1 MATATLVPTRTDTV
15 LPSATATP
23 YPSATPF
30 PSATPTVPS
39 TLTSAPT
46 LLPTRTATVA
56 TLTFGQ
62 PGVLPPPLAHV
73 EPLSPVASLQPVDA
87 TVSTEGV
94 LLNVPF
100 RSQYDST
107 AYQYSNCGPTALAM
121 VLEAF
126 GLNVPNDRIRAIAN
140 QLQGT
145 TDVKD
150 GIALD
155 YLVQIGQEGGLRA
168 EGLLDANGHYH
179 QWTMGDVIREI
190 RAGNPVVTLVHFAA
204 LPAHATSGSTAD
216 HYVVVVGLTGD
227 GFIINDPASVGNE
240 GYHQELRPDQLLAAW
255 NAASIKNQAVAFL
268 PPVGHERLRPIGG
281 PVDKIVLAGVPTP
294 GVASVA
300 AAAQAAPALAPLSAA
315 PAPISANRP
324 SRAALP
330 PPPNAT
336 FVSYSLGLHDWQRPS
351 VPATVAPS
359 SAPSTAQPDQPLV
372 LAEHSSDSQSALPI
386 AIVVVLIG
394 AGALAIVKA
403 PRGDDFDRLR

>member
-1 MATATLVPTRTDTV
+1 M
-15 LPSATATP
+15 
-23 YPSATPF
+23 
-30 PSATPTVPS
+30 
-39 TLTSAPT
+39 
-46 LLPTRTATVA
+46 
-56 TLTFGQ
+56 TFGQ
-62 PGVLPPPLAHV
+62 PQNLPPPLAHV
-73 EPLSPVASLQPVDA
+73 EPLSPVASLQPVGA
-87 TVSTEGV
+87 TASSAEGV

-145 TDVKD
+145 TDIKD

-168 EGLLDANGHYH
+168 EGLLDSSGHYH

-190 RAGNPVVTLVHFAA
+190 RAGNPVITLVHFAA

-216 HYVVVVGLTGD
+216 HYVVVVGLTGN

-281 PVDKIVLAGVPTP
+281 PIGSIVLAGVPTP
-294 GVASVA
+294 SIASVA
-300 AAAQAAPALAPLSAA
+300 VAAASAPVTAPAPIGAA
-315 PAPISANRP
+315 PAPVSASRP
-324 SRAALP
+324 GRSALP

-336 FVSYSLGLHDWQRPS
+336 FVSYSLGLHDWQRS
-351 VPATVAPS
+351 SLPAKLAPS
-359 SAPSTAQPDQPLV
+359 SQPSTTQPDQPLV
-372 LAEHSSDSQSALPI
+372 LAEHASDSQSALPI